1 MVSALA
7 ITSLI
12 LAAVLGTFVLYSLN
26 APAVEATVS
35 MVDRIRYLVG
45 ILFLGLAAW
54 HLLRSGNPLQIGLAL
69 AGIAFLT
76 GYALVERPWADTI

>member
-7 ITSLI
+7 ISALI
-12 LAAVLGTFVLYSLN
+12 LAAVLGTFVLYALN

-35 MVDRIRYLVG
+35 MVDKIRYLVG

-54 HLLRSGNPLQIGLAL
+54 HLLRSGNPVYVVLAM

-76 GYALVERPWADTI
+76 GYALVERPWANTI